1 MTPQILQSLI
11 SINRNSIRE
20 YEGSVEYHKAVRD
33 SDRLHG
39 CSEDANEMHKLVV
52 AHKKHLAL
60 LVRNQVEL
68 KKALRDVYIDK
79 HYWKTVGGLVQEG
92 TNYA

>member
-20 YEGSVEYHKAVRD
+20 YEDSVEYHKVMRD
-33 SDRLHG
+33 SNRLHG
-39 CSEDANEMHKLVV
+39 YTDCAEQHHKLML
-52 AHKKHLAL
+52 ANKKHLAL

-68 KKALRDVYIDK
+68 KKALRDAYDDEQFGLEYTYGEID
-79 HYWKTVGGLVQEG
+79 YV
-92 TNYA
+92 